1 MMAATIAGPLAALV
15 AGLITSI
22 HCAGMCGPLACA
34 ACTKS
39 QGSGSAPAALVY
51 HGTRI
56 LSYGVLGLLAGSIG
70 RAVSDVL
77 LGGGTRWLTWA
88 FVAFFVI
95 VATGLDKRLRIP
107 VAGAWM
113 ANALGGQDAV
123 FARAAMLGTLTP
135 FIPCGP
141 LYLML
146 AASALA
152 GSAWAGAAVMAAFAV
167 GTVPLI
173 LGIQSQLFRMG
184 ARISPVGL
192 ERLRRA
198 LAAAS
203 VAVLIYRGLGDPAVM
218 CQ

>member
-1 MMAATIAGPLAALV
+1 MTTMLAGPVAALV

-39 QGSGSAPAALVY
+39 GGVGSLSAAVLY

-56 LSYGVLGLLAGSIG
+56 LSYAVLGLMAGAIG

-88 FVAFFVI
+88 FVVFFVL

-113 ANALGGQDAV
+113 AKAMGGRDGV
-123 FARAAMLGTLTP
+123 FPRAAMLGILTP

-152 GSAWAGAAVMAAFAV
+152 GSAWSGAAIMAAFAV

-173 LGIQSQLFRMG
+173 LAIQSQYFRFST
-184 ARISPVGL
+184 RLTPVGL
-192 ERLRRA
+192 ERIRRV

-203 VAVLIYRGLGDPAVM
+203 VAILVYRGLGDPALM